1 MRIFKTKAFVRFMT
15 REHIG
20 DDQLWEAV
28 ERAEKG
34 LVDANLG
41 GGVIKQRIA
50 RPGEGKSGGYRAIV
64 VLRRGERG
72 FFVHGFAK
80 NDQGNINKNEMKAFK
95 KLASELLSYRDDEI
109 RDVLKNGTLVEVKEP

>member
-1 MRIFKTKAFVRFMT
+1 MPRKGRMRIFMTKAFIRFVR
-15 REHIG
+15 REDIN

-34 LVDANLG
+34 LVDADLG
-41 GGVIKQRIA
+41 GGLIKQRIA
-50 RPGEGKSGGYRAIV
+50 RAGEGKSGGYRAIV

-80 NDQGNINKNEMKAFK
+80 NDKGNIKSNE
-95 KLASELLSYRDDEI
+95 
-109 RDVLKNGTLVEVKEP
+109 V